1 MMKDN
6 LSSQGKPDMTK
17 KKNLDLQRRIEAADP
32 ANSQKTPEI
41 SGLVFSRITSGEKL
55 KAKPPM
61 RNKALVLSLAS
72 SALIVLLIS
81 SNLQIN
87 FTNSTKTL
95 PSESL
100 VLDSNSNRTGSMG
113 PMWREGQ
120 VAAEYNYHLSGSAEL
135 SRENYPSEA
144 FLIIPESNLQTR
156 GEKLAIALGI
166 TNPQIKI
173 NMSADGNTYMRFSG
187 SNENGTLQLS
197 STGNWYFSN
206 PTAKNQ
212 YGTVVH
218 TNHVCMSPMFGS
230 CSNSWKDVLDL
241 PTSSEA
247 RKLAMPILLAG
258 GYKGPDTKITTTSFT
273 EGVLKGYTDFV
284 GYQDEE
290 CSLYE
295 ESLHSCVIADP
306 EDVANYSYAGFSVRF
321 ASGSQISHAQGSFFT
336 RISIGEFETKSAQD
350 AISFLS
356 DYHQGVGW
364 LLSPVDP
371 PAASKRI
378 DLNWTI
384 VTSGSGYSVWKGLD
398 REGKTATFI
407 LPTVS
412 YKLKAKGNE
421 DPFLLTFPAVGNSMD
436 SQYPGSNKSNY
447 RLSGENSICIVEAF
461 GLCF

>member
-6 LSSQGKPDMTK
+6 LPSQGKQDMTK
-17 KKNLDLQRRIEAADP
+17 KKNFDLQKRVEAADP
-32 ANSQKTPEI
+32 ANSQKTPDI
-41 SGLVFSRITSGEKL
+41 SGLDFSRITTGEKL
-55 KAKPPM
+55 KTKHPT
-61 RNKALVLSLAS
+61 RNKTLILSLAS
-72 SALIVLLIS
+72 SALVVLLIS

-100 VLDSNSNRTGSMG
+100 ILDPNSSRTGNMG

-144 FLIIPESNLQTR
+144 FLIIPESNLHTL

-166 TNPQIKI
+166 TNPQLKT
-173 NMSADGNTYMRFSG
+173 NLSADGNTYMRFSG
-187 SNENGTLQLS
+187 SNDNGTLQLS
-197 STGNWYFSN
+197 STGSWYFSN

-212 YGTVVH
+212 YGSVVH
-218 TNHVCMSPMFGS
+218 TNHVCMSPMLGS

-247 RKLAMPILLAG
+247 RTLAMPILLAG

-273 EGVLKGYTDFV
+273 EGVIEGYTDFV

-295 ESLHSCVIADP
+295 ESLQSCVISDP
-306 EDVANYSYAGFSVRF
+306 EDVANYIYAGFSVRF
-321 ASGSQISHAQGSFFT
+321 ASGSQVSHAQGSFFT
-336 RISIGEFETKSAQD
+336 RISIGDFETKSAFD

-356 DYHQGVGW
+356 DYHRGVGW
-364 LLSPVDP
+364 LSSPVDP
-371 PAASKRI
+371 PAANKRI

-412 YKLKAKGNE
+412 YKFKAKGNE
-421 DPFLLTFPAVGNSMD
+421 DPFLLTFPAVGNAMNA
-436 SQYPGSNKSNY
+436 QYPGSNKSNY
-447 RLSGENSICIVEAF
+447 RLPDESSICMVEAF